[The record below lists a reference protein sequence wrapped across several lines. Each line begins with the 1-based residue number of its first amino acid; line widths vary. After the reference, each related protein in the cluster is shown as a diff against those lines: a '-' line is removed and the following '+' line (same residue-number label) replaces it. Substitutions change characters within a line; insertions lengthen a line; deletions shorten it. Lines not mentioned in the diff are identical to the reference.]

1 MRQQEVRFAHLG
13 GESSQI
19 WGSKFV
25 YTYIYNR
32 RIMYNCELSTESDL
46 IEFIILLLPI
56 WN

>member
-13 GESSQI
+13 GESSQM
-19 WGSKFV
+19 WGSKILLI
-25 YTYIYNR
+25 YIYNR

-46 IEFIILLLPI
+46 IGFFILLRPI